1 MPIFGDTVQNTNEI
15 DNQGNNNLIMQGIT
29 VKDGDVNVTY
39 STINEAELAAKI
51 IETMQFLDKRRVDVF
66 VLTTTAKQL
75 ATKNITSDRHGE
87 KLSDWRLFEQIENG
101 QTEKHT
107 VETLLSK
114 ANQDKYK
121 CEIKV
126 YYLDCENIN
135 FTDFQWATFKQIRRW
150 SVFILDPATLHFPTN
165 KLMSEVFDDP
175 CVGGCILPICENL
188 QNIKT
193 YKDALG
199 KDYFKNLHLYY
210 THNDFDGKV
219 DCDFIHLQNV
229 TDANVFRKNLQSI
242 VKRID
247 AHRNPKNTDLQ
258 HITP

>member
-1 MPIFGDTVQNTNEI
+1 MPIFGETVQNTNEI

-29 VKDGDVNVTY
+29 VKEGDVNVTY

-51 IETMQFLDKRRVDVF
+51 IETMGVLDKKRIDVF

-75 ATKNITSDRHGE
+75 ATKGITTDRHGN
-87 KLSDWRLFEQIENG
+87 KLSDWCLFAETKNG
-101 QTEKHT
+101 QTEQHT

-114 ANQDKYK
+114 ANQDKYR
-121 CEIKV
+121 CEVKI
-126 YYLDCENIN
+126 YYLDCCNTDI
-135 FTDFQWATFKQIRRW
+135 TDFQWATFKQIRRW
-150 SVFILDPATLHFPTN
+150 SVFVLDPATLHFLPN

-188 QNIKT
+188 KNIKS
-193 YKDALG
+193 YKAALG
-199 KDYFKNLHLYY
+199 KDFFKNLHLYY
-210 THNDFDGKV
+210 THNDFDGKI

-247 AHRNPKNTDLQ
+247 ANRKSVNTDLQ
-258 HITP
+258 SITP